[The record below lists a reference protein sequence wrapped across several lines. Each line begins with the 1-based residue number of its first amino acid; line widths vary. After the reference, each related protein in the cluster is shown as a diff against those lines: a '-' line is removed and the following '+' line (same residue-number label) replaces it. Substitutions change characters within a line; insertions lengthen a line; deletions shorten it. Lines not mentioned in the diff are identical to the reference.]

1 MASEPE
7 RLDRWVTVA
16 VRDTGGL
23 QATCA
28 LCHWSGVPCLT
39 VAGARQSGRAHARG
53 RGHRED
59 AEAHARSER
68 EERAAVLAVPPGSV
82 AARAKVTLE
91 SRIVHAPRCTLDQ
104 VIGALFEDRVDRQ
117 GGYSIRDRWLI
128 AWLIHDIATVV
139 GVDPL
144 IVVAQLVHETTDP
157 KVGAPLT
164 AWWAQRPRRNPAGIG
179 VTGEK
184 DPKTGEPLGVHF
196 PGWSWAVRAH
206 VGRLLLY
213 AGGRWDS
220 GVTADRVA
228 ALRTDARAVR
238 PFPPAKFGKGATVGT
253 LAKAGWATDPD
264 YAHKLV
270 TVANRIAAR

>member
-1 MASEPE
+1 M
-7 RLDRWVTVA
+7 T
-16 VRDTGGL
+16 
-23 QATCA
+23 
-28 LCHWSGVPCLT
+28 
-39 VAGARQSGRAHARG
+39 
-53 RGHRED
+53 
-59 AEAHARSER
+59 
-68 EERAAVLAVPPGSV
+68 
-82 AARAKVTLE
+82 KVTLD

-104 VIGALFEDRVDRQ
+104 VIGALFEDHVDRQ
-117 GGYSIRDRWLI
+117 GGYSIQDRWLI

-179 VTGEK
+179 VTGGK
-184 DPKTGEPLGVHF
+184 DPKTGEPLGVRF

-206 VGRLLLY
+206 VGRLLAY
-213 AGGRWDS
+213 AGVNGFPSDTW
-220 GVTADRVA
+220 
-228 ALRTDARAVR
+228 ALREVLVR
-238 PFPPAKFGKGATVGT
+238 EANVWRPIPSNVRGRGATVGT